1 MVQKEKIYLVTE
13 ERDEKGMI
21 PTLTREEYIISPS
34 MIQNLCVCSV
44 KFSNDGRTATITK
57 PNGQKFDAVKD
68 AEQLDK
74 ARKYFQNLVNK
85 NRETESRDTLFRNA
99 ERTADAIVKRI
110 NADSTIM
117 THVKALFGL
126 NETKRNK
133 KGETTVV
140 NPVISM
146 KLVAIAG
153 DDGQVQ
159 IAGSFDKDK
168 KYKNANNHK
177 VGRIFQ
183 TKREEQV
190 TNIYAP
196 VQSEIAKLLN
206 PDSE

>member
-1 MVQKEKIYLVTE
+1 MVQSEKIYLVTD
-13 ERDEKGMI
+13 ERDSKGII
-21 PTLTREEYIISPS
+21 PTLTREDYESSPS

-99 ERTADAIVKRI
+99 ERTADAIVQRI

-140 NPVISM
+140 
-146 KLVAIAG
+146 LVWT
-153 DDGQVQ
+153 
-159 IAGSFDKDK
+159 
-168 KYKNANNHK
+168 
-177 VGRIFQ
+177 IF
-183 TKREEQV
+183 EPHYV
-190 TNIYAP
+190 
-196 VQSEIAKLLN
+196 
-206 PDSE
+206 